1 MGGACSNSKF
11 QKFCDF
17 FFVSD
22 FFFLRRR
29 CLWACI
35 CVGHAVSSSAHSGIE
50 SVRVG
55 DVLCFFPFFFFCRA
69 SVRRCVWM
77 GDAVSSS
84 AHSGIAL
91 VRVGDADVSSLD
103 EHWQIC

>member
-1 MGGACSNSKF
+1 MGGACCIS
-11 QKFCDF
+11 KFCDF
-17 FFVSD
+17 FLSLIFFVCVAFVCGRVFVRGILYLAVRTVESHYFVWVTFYD
-22 FFFLRRR
+22 FFP
-29 CLWACI
+29 
-35 CVGHAVSSSAHSGIE
+35 SS
-50 SVRVG
+50 
-55 DVLCFFPFFFFCRA
+55 RA